1 MKNLFKIFAPVMAI
15 AVTLFGCGDRA
26 DNLDNLPNLR
36 PLSAGEVQ
44 VIEASNEFSMDLLQ
58 VINRDHLDENIFIS
72 PFSVSAALSM
82 TANGA
87 RGETRDAIKTV
98 LHATHLS
105 DAEMNAAY
113 RDLVKFLLD
122 LDRKVELQIAN
133 SSWYRNDLTIHSD
146 FSDILSKYYDAEIR
160 PSDFGDPA
168 TVGKINGWI
177 DTKTRGKIKNMLD
190 QIPSD
195 AVMFLINAI
204 YFKADWQVRFD
215 EARTEKAPF
224 YAPGG
229 EKMVDMMYAKGSK
242 ISLFQ
247 HPDFVLADIPYGN
260 GQFSMTLLIQR
271 EGKDINEIIDTM
283 TREQL
288 GFYINQ
294 SDTTTMEVYMPK
306 FKMEFRKGLVEALS
320 SLGMGI
326 AFTDDADLSGIFRED
341 LRLLISRILHQSFIE
356 VNEKGSEAAAATII
370 EVGVT
375 SMPVIPP
382 GLRADRPFAFFIREK
397 HSNTILFSGKMLDPT
412 KGD

>member
-1 MKNLFKIFAPVMAI
+1 MNSQLKTYLAGLAVATMMFA
-15 AVTLFGCGDRA
+15 CGDRA

-36 PLSAGEVQ
+36 PMSAGEAQ
-44 VIEASNEFSMDLLQ
+44 IIEASNEFSMDLLQ
-58 VINRDHLDENIFIS
+58 VINREHEDENIFIS

-98 LHATHLS
+98 LHASHLS

-113 RDLVKFLLD
+113 RDLVKFLLE

-133 SSWYRNDLTIHSD
+133 SSWYRNDLSIHSE
-146 FSDILSKYYDAEIR
+146 FSEILSKYYDAEIR

-168 TVGKINGWI
+168 TVDKINGWI
-177 DTKTRGKIKNMLD
+177 ENKTRGKISRMLD

-195 AVMFLINAI
+195 AVMYLINAI
-204 YFKADWQVRFD
+204 YFKADWQFRFD

-229 EKMVDMMYAKGSK
+229 QKMVDMMYAKGSK
-242 ISLFQ
+242 ISLYQ

-294 SDTTTMEVYMPK
+294 SDTATMEVYMPK
-306 FKMEFRKGLVEALS
+306 FKLEFRKGLVEALS

-326 AFTDDADLSGIFRED
+326 AFTDNADLSGIFRED
-341 LRLLISRILHQSFIE
+341 LRLLISRIMHQSFIE
-356 VNEKGSEAAAATII
+356 VNEKGSEAAAATIV
-370 EVGVT
+370 EVEVT
-375 SMPVIPP
+375 SMPVVPP
-382 GLRADRPFAFFIREK
+382 GLRADRPFAFFIREN

-412 KGD
+412 KSN